1 MTRVTRALRLLRE
14 QRGLTRAFAQ
24 AHGPVHYGRGKRTGR
39 SIKSAHTAAL
49 PAPPPRTTSLG
60 ETRALPDS
68 SRLETF
74 HSIVQLFARTI
85 PPRRSDG
92 IVRAYRRRVR
102 RDRFFQN
109 GDDLSFA
116 GRLST
121 STRYRRWQRESITYQ
136 FRWSRWKRDTVRHQP
151 RYQTKSTRVKAPGQL
166 GFGSRVFFPPLAAIA
181 KIVSGNSNAGQCFLR
196 SEKVERKS
204 RQLRTL
210 RACK

>member
-14 QRGLTRAFAQ
+14 PRGLTRAFAQ

-85 PPRRSDG
+85 PPRRSMVSFERIEDAFDA
-92 IVRAYRRRVR
+92 IVSSKTETIFRSLDDFQRRRVTVIGSEHRLPTSFTGRGGSAIPLGTSLVTKLNRRGSRR
-102 RDRFFQN
+102 RDN
-109 GDDLSFA
+109 
-116 GRLST
+116 
-121 STRYRRWQRESITYQ
+121 
-136 FRWSRWKRDTVRHQP
+136 
-151 RYQTKSTRVKAPGQL
+151 
-166 GFGSRVFFPPLAAIA
+166 
-181 KIVSGNSNAGQCFLR
+181 
-196 SEKVERKS
+196 
-204 RQLRTL
+204 
-210 RACK
+210 

>member
-14 QRGLTRAFAQ
+14 PRDLTRALAR
-24 AHGPVHYGRGKRTGR
+24 AHGPVDYGRGKRTGR

-74 HSIVQLFARTI
+74 HSIVQLFARI
-85 PPRRSDG
+85 PFDHT
-92 IVRAYRRRVR
+92 VRAYPRRVP

-109 GDDLSFA
+109 RDDLSFA

-121 STRYRRWQRESITYQ
+121 STRYRHWQRESIT
-136 FRWSRWKRDTVRHQP
+136 
-151 RYQTKSTRVKAPGQL
+151 
-166 GFGSRVFFPPLAAIA
+166 
-181 KIVSGNSNAGQCFLR
+181 
-196 SEKVERKS
+196 
-204 RQLRTL
+204 
-210 RACK
+210 